1 MIKLLRFSRHLR
13 AAFVFQAPYVFR
25 NEALL
30 VHKGKIGT
38 ITELLLGV
46 RDSDNPQDVVL
57 MVLEPPRHG
66 RLIKTPGNSAS
77 AVHIFQLDDLAN
89 GLLRYAHDGSDTR
102 DDAVLLQVNDGYHF
116 QNILF
121 HIKIAPKVRA
131 VA

>member
-1 MIKLLRFSRHLR
+1 MIKLLRFSKRLR

-30 VHKGKIGT
+30 VRRGKIGT

-66 RLIKTPGNSAS
+66 RLIKAPGDSAS
-77 AVHIFQLDDLAN
+77 AVRVFHLDDLAS

-102 DDAVLLQVNDGYHF
+102 DDTVLLQVNDGYHF

-121 HIKIAPKVRA
+121 HVKIAPEVRA